1 MFLIIIEIFG
11 QPVWIYK
18 EEKLKKYFMLL
29 MFCIFLVGCGKDYKT
44 YSLEEKKEMIKEA
57 VIENRQGNRGKMN
70 KLDELIKKLEEAARN
85 GDGEAEAEL
94 KEWHGIA
101 LIMEGMY

>member
-1 MFLIIIEIFG
+1 M
-11 QPVWIYK
+11 
-18 EEKLKKYFMLL
+18 KKYFMLFICCL
-29 MFCIFLVGCGKDYKT
+29 FVISCGKDYKT

-57 VIENRQGNRGKMN
+57 VIENRQGNREKMD
-70 KLDELIKKLEEAARN
+70 KLDELVKKLEEAARN

>member
-1 MFLIIIEIFG
+1 
-11 QPVWIYK
+11 
-18 EEKLKKYFMLL
+18 
-29 MFCIFLVGCGKDYKT
+29 
-44 YSLEEKKEMIKEA
+44 MIKEA

>member
-1 MFLIIIEIFG
+1 M
-11 QPVWIYK
+11 
-18 EEKLKKYFMLL
+18 KKYFMLL

-70 KLDELIKKLEEAARN
+70 KLDELIKKLEEA
-85 GDGEAEAEL
+85 EAEL